1 MNPSPRKHGIEL
13 ESSHAR
19 SMRIS
24 LRIWL
29 LVGFI
34 SLMVLP
40 LVGVSQYFLS
50 AYEESLRSNMIEHME
65 DMAAKKESQINDY
78 MNERFRDL
86 QRETTDPDL
95 VNLISQLAAVAADHG
110 LGSERFAREAGARR
124 DIFIGHAEAD
134 YYYDTLLLDARGNVL
149 MSVRSESDEG
159 TNLDS
164 GPWRNSNL
172 AVGFRLA
179 RDLLYT
185 HLTPFERYAPSGGG
199 AASFLMAPVFVD
211 GKLVG
216 VIALQINLQQL
227 QAVVA
232 DRNGLGIT
240 GETVLASRVGEQ
252 VLYTGPLR
260 HIADA
265 AFRHQAVLNQAALP
279 MQQAII
285 GQNGKGVTRDYV
297 QTEVVAAW
305 RHLSTLH
312 WGMVVKMDVSEA
324 MAPVAQLQRDTYTG
338 LAIVLVLTTL
348 LAWAFSERLIRAM
361 RRLLEATQ
369 RLAQGEIGV
378 QVKTIEGPREIQ
390 QLGFA
395 FNEMSARLESLT
407 EGLERQVDVR
417 TQELREAEEHTRKII
432 ETAPNALLMVNAEG
446 QIMLANAEAESLFG
460 YAPGELLGLQVEVL
474 LPETQHAS
482 HRAFRSAYLQDPGP
496 RNMGAGRDLHGI
508 SKQGNL
514 IQIEVGLK
522 AVRLS
527 GDVFVLAAVFD
538 VSERK
543 RHEAELQDA
552 RTQAEAANRAKSD
565 FLANMSHEIRT
576 PMNAVIGLSQLLMDT
591 RLDRK
596 QEDYVSKV
604 LGSSRALLGILNDI
618 LDYSKI
624 EAGHLELE
632 QVEFNFDELLDN
644 LTNLFSLGAESKG
657 IELIFDIDPDLP
669 CLLRGDPLRLS
680 QVLNNLVGNALK
692 FTERG
697 EIAIVVRHILSANND
712 IELQF
717 SIRDSG
723 IGMTEEQIGRLFKSF
738 SQADTS
744 TTRKYGGTGLG
755 LAISKRLVGLMGG
768 SFKVSSTP
776 GQGTDFSFNLHLQ
789 WRGGELHPN
798 RPRAS
803 LRSMRVLVV
812 DDSAT
817 SLEIMRGILTSW
829 SFQPTLA
836 DSGEAALQCLRQAE
850 AKRQPF
856 DLYLIDWKM
865 PGMDGLELIER
876 IQAMSEEQ
884 TVVRAPMVVMVT
896 AYGREHVAD
905 IGENLKL
912 DAILSKPITASQL
925 YDTLIGIQGNGLI
938 EDAGQSALQTHNL
951 FELSRSIHGAR
962 ILLVED
968 NSTNQLVATGF
979 LTKMGLNFDVA
990 NHGREAVDKVAAN
1003 NYHAV
1008 LMDLQMPVMDGF
1020 EATRLIRSMDKGR
1033 NLPILAM
1040 TAAAMTQDRQ
1050 ATEKAGMNAHVAKPI
1065 DPRILLTALLK
1076 WVPPQTQKK
1085 PSGTV
1090 LQHAAMTSCDAFEIP
1105 GLDVASAV
1113 FNLDNDWELLRH
1125 IMQSFYND
1133 FATAPQRLE
1142 ASLAAE
1148 EWQDAERLVHTI
1160 KGLAQSVGAAE
1171 LATLGRQFENE
1182 LHDGQH
1188 SMHAEFQQALR
1199 STLDALATL
1208 QALSPT
1214 TAENATPEHLR
1225 DLLQR
1230 LAANLTAF
1238 TLMQHDFKVQ
1248 LQRAMVGH
1256 VESAMAEELM
1266 RHISQLDYES
1276 AQVTLNQIAQRL
1288 GLALDV

>member
-1 MNPSPRKHGIEL
+1 MTSALRRHDIEFNNSDAKSL
-13 ESSHAR
+13 G
-19 SMRIS
+19 IS
-24 LRIWL
+24 LRFWL
-29 LVGFI
+29 LAGFI
-34 SLMVLP
+34 ALVVLP

-50 AYEESLRSNMIEHME
+50 EYEESLRSNMIEHME
-65 DMAAKKESQINDY
+65 DMASKKERQIDDF
-78 MNERFRDL
+78 MNERFRDV
-86 QRETTDPDL
+86 QRQTTDPDL
-95 VNLISQLAAVAADHG
+95 VRLIRKLAEAAATHG
-110 LGSERFAREAGARR
+110 IGSPRYVLEANALR
-124 DIFIGHAEAD
+124 DILIGHAEAD
-134 YYYDTLLLDARGNVL
+134 YYYDMLLLDASGNVL
-149 MSVRSESDEG
+149 MSLRRESDEM
-159 TNLDS
+159 TNLNAGLWKD
-164 GPWRNSNL
+164 SNL
-172 AVGFRLA
+172 ARGFRLA

-185 HLTPFERYAPSGGG
+185 HLTPFERYPPSGGG
-199 AASFLMAPVFVD
+199 AASFLMAPVVVD
-211 GKLVG
+211 GKLIG
-216 VIALQINLQQL
+216 VISLQVDLQQL

-240 GETVLASRVGEQ
+240 GETVLASRVGDLA
-252 VLYTGPLR
+252 LYTGPLR
-260 HIADA
+260 HITDA
-265 AFRHQAVLNQAALP
+265 PFRYQAVLNQAAMP
-279 MQQAII
+279 MQQAIT
-285 GQNGKGVTRDYV
+285 GQNGKGVTLDYV
-297 QTEVVAAW
+297 KIEVVAAW
-305 RHLSTLH
+305 RHISSLH

-324 MAPVAQLQRDTYTG
+324 MAPVVELRRNTYTG
-338 LAIVLVLTTL
+338 LAGVLLLTTL
-348 LAWAFSERLIRAM
+348 LAGVFSEGLIRAM
-361 RRLLEATQ
+361 RRLLEANQ
-369 RLAQGEIGV
+369 RLARGEIGV
-378 QVKTIEGPREIQ
+378 QVETIEGPREVR
-390 QLGFA
+390 QLGFT

-432 ETAPNALLMVNAEG
+432 ETAPNALLMINVDG

-460 YAPGELLGLQVEVL
+460 YAPGELLGLPIEVL
-474 LPETQHAS
+474 LPEAQHAA
-482 HRAFRSAYLQDPGP
+482 HRMFRATYMLDPGP
-496 RNMGAGRDLHGI
+496 RNMGAGRDLHGVG
-508 SKQGNL
+508 KQGNL

-522 AVRLS
+522 AVRLG

-543 RHEAELQDA
+543 RYEAELQTA
-552 RTQAEAANRAKSD
+552 RSQAEAANRAKSD

-596 QEDYVSKV
+596 QADYVSKV

-632 QVEFNFDELLDN
+632 QVEFSFDELLNN
-644 LTNLFSLGAESKG
+644 LTNLFSLGAESKN

-692 FTERG
+692 FTEQG
-697 EIAIVVRHILSANND
+697 EITIVVRHTLTENNK
-712 IELQF
+712 IELHF
-717 SIRDSG
+717 NIRDTG

-738 SQADTS
+738 SQADNS

-755 LAISKRLVGLMGG
+755 LAISKRLVDMMGG

-776 GQGTDFSFNLHLQ
+776 GQGADFGFNLHLQ
-789 WRGGELHPN
+789 WSGGDLHPT

-803 LRSMRVLVV
+803 LRGMRVLVV

-829 SFQPTLA
+829 SFKPTLA
-836 DSGEAALQCLRQAE
+836 NSGQAALKCLKAAE
-850 AKRQPF
+850 AKQQPF

-865 PGMDGLELIER
+865 PGMDGLELVER
-876 IQAMSEEQ
+876 IQTMTGRQ
-884 TVVRAPMVVMVT
+884 TSARAPMVVMVT
-896 AYGREHVAD
+896 AYGRDHVAD
-905 IGENLKL
+905 IGENLRL
-912 DAILSKPITASQL
+912 DAILSKPVTASQL
-925 YDTLIGIQGNGLI
+925 YDTLIGIQGNALI
-938 EDAGQSALQTHNL
+938 DGVGQSVAHNQNL
-951 FELSRSIHGAR
+951 FELSRPIQGAR

-968 NSTNQLVATGF
+968 NPTNQLVATGF

-1003 NYHAV
+1003 DYHAV

-1020 EATRLIRSMDKGR
+1020 EATRLIRNMAKGI

-1065 DPRILLTALLK
+1065 DARELLSALLK
-1076 WVPPQTQKK
+1076 WVPPQAPKVI
-1085 PSGTV
+1085 SGSV
-1090 LQHAAMTSCDAFEIP
+1090 LQHAAMTSSEAFEIP
-1105 GLDVASAV
+1105 GLDIASAV

-1133 FATAPQRLE
+1133 FASAPQHLD

-1148 EWQDAERLVHTI
+1148 QWQDAERLVHTI
-1160 KGLAQSVGAAE
+1160 KGLAHSVGAAE
-1171 LATLGRQFENE
+1171 LAALGRQFENE
-1182 LHDGQH
+1182 LHDGRH
-1188 SMHAEFQQALR
+1188 SLQAEFQHALR
-1199 STLDALATL
+1199 ATLDALATL
-1208 QALSPT
+1208 QPKPT
-1214 TAENATPEHLR
+1214 ASDDNATPEHLR

-1230 LAANLTAF
+1230 LAANITAF
-1238 TLMQHDFKVQ
+1238 TLVPHDFRDQ
-1248 LQRAMVGH
+1248 LQRAMSGH
-1256 VESAMAEELM
+1256 VEPALADELM

-1276 AQVTLNQIAQRL
+1276 AQVTLDQIAQRL
-1288 GLALDV
+1288 GLRLDV